1 MSKLNICAARRPGMT
16 HAAYSRYARDNHARL
31 VLGTEPVSRYLQ
43 AYVQQHVYD
52 GCYGPDAPAWR
63 YDSVS
68 HIYAA
73 SPADHKAA
81 TETSEYKNIVA
92 PDEPRFADARS
103 ALFMMFE
110 EQRLPL
116 PVRGPSSLRLLHY
129 LQQKPGGNVD
139 EFHGAWAAAHEALL
153 GEAPE
158 LFAGV
163 RRAILNKTV
172 ALPGTPAAPYAG
184 MCELGFVQRA
194 DEEAMGEY
202 VRRIE
207 TRLDALIQRG
217 ASFYLL
223 AEAVPVRGTL
233 D

>member
-31 VLGTEPVSRYLQ
+31 VLGTEPVSRHLQ

-52 GCYGPDAPAWR
+52 GCYGPDAPSWR

-81 TETSEYKNIVA
+81 TETPEYKNIVA
-92 PDEPRFADARS
+92 PDEPRFADPRS
-103 ALFMMFE
+103 ALFLMLE
-110 EQRLPL
+110 EVPLSL
-116 PVRGPSSLRLLHY
+116 PVRGPSSYRLLHY

-139 EFHGAWAAAHEALL
+139 ELHSAWAAAHEALL
-153 GEAPE
+153 GEAPD

-163 RRAILNKTV
+163 RRALLNKTIN
-172 ALPGTPAAPYAG
+172 LPGAPTAPYAG
-184 MCELGFVQRA
+184 MCELGFLQLT
-194 DEEAMGEY
+194 DEAAMSEY
-202 VRRIE
+202 VQRIE
-207 TRLDALIQRG
+207 TRLEPLIQRS

-233 D
+233 Y